1 MKIAFGLIGT
11 IFIATATTL
20 YNFNHKA
27 SGLICALTGILLFIV
42 LVYIYIKDRNLEKY
56 KMNSQ
61 ESGGFKVTGVGTD
74 DDTRLVIKAICD
86 ESHGFV
92 SFNDIAK
99 DTNLS
104 LKTINKALAT
114 DVYRVMPDIL
124 LPRTEYADIIRIET
138 TDRIVGIGQIVAEEF
153 IPVER

>member
-11 IFIATATTL
+11 VFIATATTL
-20 YNFNHKA
+20 YNFNLKA

-61 ESGGFKVTGVGTD
+61 ESDGFKVTGVGTD

-104 LKTINKALAT
+104 LKTINKTLDWLFINNFLKEIKARNGKVYALTPEGKSVFSQLIAQHLGT
-114 DVYRVMPDIL
+114 NS
-124 LPRTEYADIIRIET
+124 A
-138 TDRIVGIGQIVAEEF
+138 
-153 IPVER
+153 

>member
-104 LKTINKALAT
+104 LKTINKALDWLFINNFLKETKARNGK
-114 DVYRVMPDIL
+114 VYALTPEGKSVFSQLIAQHL
-124 LPRTEYADIIRIET
+124 GTNGA
-138 TDRIVGIGQIVAEEF
+138 
-153 IPVER
+153 